1 MLFKRCLQLLTVLLV
16 IVLSGEVGLAKK
28 NYVSE
33 NSGGDTA
40 VAEQEKP
47 GQMTRVELETALMRF
62 AQTFIRGFTK
72 KVRSL
77 EDHELNKK
85 IRFEISRAELRT
97 INIMIDLVTGPD
109 AVDNLLDMVV
119 FVTLSRTTVEKR
131 WDTKVLG
138 KDKGGI
144 PEFFKQMEKEIWN
157 IAGNVLT
164 PRHQKEL
171 RNLIVRWQAKNP
183 GEYYIQEVGF
193 NRISNTMGK
202 TYFEDAGKPGFLLPE
217 MSEATRSIDEARNLA
232 ERLSFFAK
240 YLPSIL
246 LSTAETGVYGFLNE
260 PETIQLLS
268 DIKRLTTAVEE
279 IGSEVKQFPDRLS
292 KEREKLVDDLLESEG
307 KLQTLAK
314 EIQKSLAMGDEMAIS
329 TNEAAA
335 TMNQTVIAIDKV
347 LERIQAMIEPGSL
360 DITKWFETVHEVTE
374 AAKQTQALVV
384 MTDRL
389 LTNMTTESR
398 LTQIQKSFDA
408 LLLRVFMWT
417 ALLIVFFFLVLFGYR
432 FLSRNLIKST
442 TVPL

>member
-1 MLFKRCLQLLTVLLV
+1 M
-16 IVLSGEVGLAKK
+16 
-28 NYVSE
+28 
-33 NSGGDTA
+33 
-40 VAEQEKP
+40 
-47 GQMTRVELETALMRF
+47 
-62 AQTFIRGFTK
+62 
-72 KVRSL
+72 
-77 EDHELNKK
+77 
-85 IRFEISRAELRT
+85 
-97 INIMIDLVTGPD
+97 
-109 AVDNLLDMVV
+109 
-119 FVTLSRTTVEKR
+119 
-131 WDTKVLG
+131 
-138 KDKGGI
+138 
-144 PEFFKQMEKEIWN
+144 
-157 IAGNVLT
+157 
-164 PRHQKEL
+164 
-171 RNLIVRWQAKNP
+171 
-183 GEYYIQEVGF
+183 
-193 NRISNTMGK
+193 
-202 TYFEDAGKPGFLLPE
+202 
-217 MSEATRSIDEARNLA
+217 
-232 ERLSFFAK
+232 SFFAK

-314 EIQKSLAMGDEMAIS
+314 EIQKSLAMGDEMANS
-329 TNEAAA
+329 ANEAAA
-335 TMNQTVIAIDKV
+335 TMNQTVIAVDEV

-417 ALLIVFFFLVLFGYR
+417 ALLIVFGSYDDFPCC
-432 FLSRNLIKST
+432 K
-442 TVPL
+442 